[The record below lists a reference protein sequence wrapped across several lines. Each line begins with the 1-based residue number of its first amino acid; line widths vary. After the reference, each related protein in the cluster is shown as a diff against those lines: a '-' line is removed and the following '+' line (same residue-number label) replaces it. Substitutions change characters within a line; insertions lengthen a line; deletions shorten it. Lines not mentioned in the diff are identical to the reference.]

1 MIKQNGFA
9 LPVAVI
15 LLLVILGLGS
25 AYFTVSRQQLFSMN
39 RHAASERAYHIAQSA
54 LIVAQMVFDESR
66 DFINRSD
73 EDSWPKESKADP
85 LLRGWIQAILNSD
98 GHLQKSQVEFDLEH
112 PLIDY
117 LREQDG
123 TDQIRVIM
131 RMLPSQPIFSGT
143 GFPINENEITTVV
156 EIEAEALVGEVSSRL
171 LANREIRYINIIPS
185 PLSRFTLMVREFVET
200 PMQESVNSLPM
211 ILQNGKVLA
220 CTPSHSPT
228 EISTMLETQGW
239 VYLGGT
245 AEIRMGVNSGNGLIS
260 HRSPCL
266 LEDMYLYDVDP
277 EDSFSSRDDLM
288 YYTRE
293 THLSPQLQG
302 ASEQEALALVSSDD
316 LKTGSLLLFGSEEA
330 FSPTIVFGPVR
341 KVSALLQGIYNT
353 ENGKYSP
360 LPLLNPSQFLGG
372 PWPGGFTEPTRLT
385 IVDNFDSDFARYQI
399 RSSKL
404 YTTDANFLIT
414 RLLKD
419 SEAFSIHSLEPAT
432 WPEDSNLKNLSIAG
446 IPAPWHQAV
455 HATAYQLKDDLGN
468 TYFDGGDFSQLTELP
483 WINRKSGYR
492 FRSGADFLR
501 LQAKNGELKL
511 SGIADIRGDLEITD
525 SLRVPSGQGGILI
538 VEGNIRIRAAIEAED
553 SEPLT
558 LISKTGSIEVLTSE
572 KIEAGLVC
580 LMGTAEFPSGFDVSG
595 FVSAKQIQKN
605 PLESAQPRRISYNT
619 KMDPASSVH
628 FRRNFRMMTERG
640 WQLAIK

>member
-1 MIKQNGFA
+1 MTRQNGFA
-9 LPVAVI
+9 LPVAVV

-39 RHAASERAYHIAQSA
+39 RHAASERAFHIAQSA

-66 DFINRSD
+66 EFINRSD
-73 EDSWPKESKADP
+73 ESSWPKQNKADP
-85 LLRGWIQAILNSD
+85 LLRGWIQAILDSE
-98 GHLQKSQVEFDLEH
+98 GHLKKTQVEYELQN

-117 LREQDG
+117 LREQEG

-131 RMLPSQPIFSGT
+131 RLLPSQPILSGT
-143 GFPINENEITTVV
+143 GLPINEKEITTVV
-156 EIEAEALVGEVSSRL
+156 EIEAEAFFAGVSSKL
-171 LANREIRYINIIPS
+171 LANREIRYINITPS

-200 PMQESVNSLPM
+200 PLQESVNSLPM

-220 CTPSHSPT
+220 CTPSHSPS

-245 AEIRMGVNSGNGLIS
+245 AEIRLGANSGNGLIS

-266 LEDMYLYDVDP
+266 LEDMYLFDVDP
-277 EDSFSSRDDLM
+277 IDSFSARDDLM

-293 THLSPQLQG
+293 THLSPQLKEVE
-302 ASEQEALALVSSDD
+302 EQEALALVPGED
-316 LKTGSLLLFGSEEA
+316 LKTGSLLLFGSEES

-353 ENGKYSP
+353 DNGKYSP
-360 LPLLNPSQFLGG
+360 MPLLNPSQFMGG
-372 PWPGGFTEPTRLT
+372 PWPGGFTEPTRLA
-385 IVDNFDSDFARYQI
+385 IVDNFGSDFARYQI

-404 YTTDANFLIT
+404 YMTDANFLNT

-432 WPEDSNLKNLSIAG
+432 WPDDANIKNLSIAG
-446 IPAPWHQAV
+446 IPAPWYQAA

-483 WINRKSGYR
+483 WIGRKSGYR
-492 FRSGADFLR
+492 FRSGVDFLR
-501 LQAKNGELKL
+501 LQAQNGDLKL
-511 SGIADIRGDLEITD
+511 SGIVDIKGDLEIVEP
-525 SLRVPSGQGGILI
+525 LRVASGQGGILI
-538 VEGNIRIRAAIEAED
+538 VEGNVRIKRAIEVED

-580 LMGTAEFPSGFDVSG
+580 LMGTVEFPSGFDVSG
-595 FVSAKQIQKN
+595 FVSARQIQKN
-605 PLESAQPRRISYNT
+605 PLESSQPRKISYNSR
-619 KMDPASSVH
+619 MDPARAVY

-640 WQLAIK
+640 WQLAIR